1 MGQAV
6 KYAALGAAI
15 IVILALVVGVVSS
28 VTGSEVSGGFT
39 SSVTAFINGCSS
51 ILQNVKGALNYAC
64 GSGGAIALNLLIWLN
79 VILPLAIIPVRLVIM
94 LHRFIN
100 Q

>member
-6 KYAALGAAI
+6 KYAALGVA
-15 IVILALVVGVVSS
+15 IVIILGLVGTLILGVTGVDITGGFAGSINRFLNTCSS
-28 VTGSEVSGGFT
+28 V
-39 SSVTAFINGCSS
+39 
-51 ILQNVKGALNYAC
+51 LQNVKGALNYAC
-64 GSGGAIALNLLIWLN
+64 GEGGAVALNLLLWINLL
-79 VILPLAIIPVRLVIM
+79 LPIAAIPIRLVIM